1 MCKQIQEDYS
11 SCDVSPIHR
20 SKQSNRPTDPKPTRY
35 QTPCWSSK
43 SLVQAISQTFVSLG
57 RPTLSR
63 NFSLTKN
70 CSSNITCKQPLSS
83 SHSAHQHSPVRTLFP
98 PRDSFT
104 LSKQHRNNSPCRKQH
119 PQRQTLDRRASSR
132 IHRSTPATRGTEMC
146 RSRRHCRHAVQDP
159 RRSGCYHRRPNA
171 RRRWMR

>member
-1 MCKQIQEDYS
+1 
-11 SCDVSPIHR
+11 
-20 SKQSNRPTDPKPTRY
+20 
-35 QTPCWSSK
+35 
-43 SLVQAISQTFVSLG
+43 L
-57 RPTLSR
+57 TLSGTTPLINR
-63 NFSLTKN
+63 RST
-70 CSSNITCKQPLSS
+70 STARKQPVPTN
-83 SHSAHQHSPVRTLFP
+83 HSTHQHSPLRPLLP
-98 PRDSFT
+98 PRRQPLNRNKRPRNSHPGE
-104 LSKQHRNNSPCRKQH
+104 KQP